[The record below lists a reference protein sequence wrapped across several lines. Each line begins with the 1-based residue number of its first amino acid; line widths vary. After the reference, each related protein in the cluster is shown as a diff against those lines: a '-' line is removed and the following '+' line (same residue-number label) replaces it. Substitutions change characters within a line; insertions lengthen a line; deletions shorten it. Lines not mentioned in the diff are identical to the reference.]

1 MSQFQINKSGTD
13 QVSVEFST
21 TGSSEATVNLKHE
34 ILDQRLK
41 YVFCV
46 DSLSLPLNKCPINLL
61 ANTELFRVQRRNVGA
76 SLDVAADVA
85 PLFSAAA
92 HVYTLNRTFFDITTF
107 VQSLNNWARTFELAV
122 TLAGI
127 QDFRLYGK
135 DAGIPNGA
143 GAVDA
148 VLPLLPMEL
157 KTPAQV
163 TATGRYDLIKFVLA
177 VDGSLLLQTQSNFS
191 NNYML
196 KFTREGAEIL
206 GLSPKISEVTVNL
219 PGLPAGQTRQ
229 DYYLTITTTAL
240 GVVGIGPN
248 WLDVAGGN
256 VIVAGGNLR
265 DTLLYGDSS
274 LYQVCDQ
281 RTKITLV
288 SHLPMLGSVLVAQG
302 KETIDRNILEVFFT
316 QTIKSTVQ
324 FDEDGVFTQ
333 QALTNSV
340 YSGQYAFVS
349 KSDVS
354 KQWHRLLTSFDQ
366 RFLRFYLYITYRVY
380 DSTKDEWVMKP
391 MRVPIPDKHYWN
403 FTIRFLSEV

>member
-21 TGSSEATVNLKHE
+21 TGSSEATINLKNE

-61 ANTELFRVQRRNVGA
+61 SNVELFRVQRRNVGA
-76 SLDVAADVA
+76 TIDVAANIDS
-85 PLFSAAA
+85 PLAFAAES
-92 HVYTLNRTFFDITTF
+92 VYTLNRTFFDITTF

-135 DAGIPNGA
+135 DAGAADGNP
-143 GAVDA
+143 
-148 VLPLLPMEL
+148 VLPLLPM
-157 KTPAQV
+157 PAKLQ
-163 TATGRYDLIKFVLA
+163 AAINQTGTYDLIKFVLA
-177 VDGSLLLQTQSNFS
+177 VDGSLLLQTHSNFS
-191 NNYML
+191 NNFML
-196 KFTREGAEIL
+196 KFSREGAEIL
-206 GLSPKISEVTVNL
+206 GLSHKISEITINL
-219 PGLPAGQTRQ
+219 PAVAGVPQTRQ
-229 DYYLTITTTAL
+229 DYYLAITTLL
-240 GVVGIGPN
+240 GVVDTGPIWVN
-248 WLDVAGGN
+248 AAAGN
-256 VIVAGGNLR
+256 AIVAGGNLR
-265 DTLLYGDSS
+265 DTLLYGESS

-281 RTKITLV
+281 RTKITIV
-288 SHLPMLGSVLVAQG
+288 SHLPMLGSVLVAEG

-316 QTIKSTVQ
+316 QRIKSTVQ
-324 FDEDGVFTQ
+324 FNEDGLFTQ

-340 YSGQYAFVS
+340 YSGQYSFVS

-380 DSTKDEWVMKP
+380 DSVKDMWVMKP
-391 MRVPIPDKHYWN
+391 MRLPIPDKHFWN